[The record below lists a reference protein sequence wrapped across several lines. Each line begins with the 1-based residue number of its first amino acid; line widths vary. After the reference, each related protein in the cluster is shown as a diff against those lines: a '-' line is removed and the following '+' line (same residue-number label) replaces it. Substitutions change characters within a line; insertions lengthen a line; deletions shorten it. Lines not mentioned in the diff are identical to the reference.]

1 MEKTYL
7 RTKSRYKETSVT
19 EYEVT
24 AVGVITRIWT
34 IEDGKVMK
42 STEYDDGNPPMVEED
57 SSMSSLEEVIADEKI
72 ICKKM

>member
-1 MEKTYL
+1 M
-7 RTKSRYKETSVT
+7 T

-34 IEDGKVMK
+34 IENNKVMK
-42 STEYDDGNPPMVEED
+42 STEYDDGNPPMIEED

-72 ICKKM
+72 LCKKM